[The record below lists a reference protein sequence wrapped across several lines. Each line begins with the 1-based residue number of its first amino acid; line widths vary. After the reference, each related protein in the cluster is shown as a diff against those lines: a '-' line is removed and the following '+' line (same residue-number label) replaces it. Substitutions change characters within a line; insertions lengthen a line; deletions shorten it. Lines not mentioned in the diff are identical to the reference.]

1 MRAAPLAACL
11 TSLALGACAGSPSAT
26 AESHERIRQLE
37 VIAQQGDESRIPS
50 VIASLRSDD
59 PLVRRQAQATLLKLT
74 GTTNGFEWSAP
85 RASRD
90 QAIGSWIEWCRRHG
104 LASPN
109 EGSPHA

>member
-1 MRAAPLAACL
+1 MRAAPLTACL
-11 TSLALGACAGSPSAT
+11 ASLALAACASSPLAT
-26 AESHERIRQLE
+26 AESRERIRQLE
-37 VIAQQGDESRIPS
+37 AIAQEGGENRVPF

-59 PLVRRQAQATLLKLT
+59 PLVRRQAQATLLALT

-85 RASRD
+85 EPSRD
-90 QAIGSWIEWCRRHG
+90 QAIGSWIEWCRRRG